1 MRVRRPAEALHRG
14 AARAQRLAGDERH
27 RIVEERS
34 CCGRGRN
41 DQRVLQLRGELD
53 LAAESLDADFRGQL
67 GWEEFD
73 DTLRPRLVSSATN
86 TRAMP
91 PLSSCPSV

>member
-1 MRVRRPAEALHRG
+1 
-14 AARAQRLAGDERH
+14 
-27 RIVEERS
+27 
-34 CCGRGRN
+34 
-41 DQRVLQLRGELD
+41 VLQLRGELD